1 MVQHAHAAFP
11 DYHEELHEMV
21 AERDKIVV
29 RFTITGTQLGQ
40 WRLLPPTG
48 KAVCFEEIVILRSL
62 DDRVAEQRGLPDNLA
77 ALRRLGVV
85 PTPREE

>member
-48 KAVCFEEIVILRSL
+48 KALCFEEIVILRFL
-62 DDRVAEQRGLPDNLA
+62 DDKVAEQRGLPDNLA
-77 ALRRLGVV
+77 ALRQLGVV